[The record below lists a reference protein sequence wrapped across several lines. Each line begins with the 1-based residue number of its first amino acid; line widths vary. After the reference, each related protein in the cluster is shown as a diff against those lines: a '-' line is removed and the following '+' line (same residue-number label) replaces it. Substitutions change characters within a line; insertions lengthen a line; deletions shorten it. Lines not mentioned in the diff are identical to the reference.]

1 MEANDIRQRE
11 IEAFSY
17 RAAHDLKTPLNA
29 VRGFAY
35 LLHAHYG
42 AAMPDEGRTLLQHI
56 DRSAADMQ
64 ALIDALLAL
73 SGLGRRPPQR
83 EPVDLSAMAYDI
95 WRELE
100 IHSPMP
106 PECVRIEP
114 ELQAQAERGLVRSL
128 LLNLLDNAKKYS
140 ACCAQP
146 LIVFDQLS
154 TPQGPAFRVHDNG
167 IGFEAG
173 AAAPQLF
180 MPFARF
186 HDAAHF
192 DGHGLGLA
200 TCMRIVQH
208 HGGTIWLESRPGEGT
223 SVYFTLPGSA
233 VPEPPSRPSR

>member
-29 VRGFAY
+29 VRGFTY

-42 AAMPDEGRTLLQHI
+42 AAMPDEGRT
-56 DRSAADMQ
+56 
-64 ALIDALLAL
+64 
-73 SGLGRRPPQR
+73 P
-83 EPVDLSAMAYDI
+83 
-95 WRELE
+95 
-100 IHSPMP
+100 
-106 PECVRIEP
+106 
-114 ELQAQAERGLVRSL
+114 

-146 LIVFDQLS
+146 LIVFEQLA
-154 TPQGPAFRVHDNG
+154 TPLGQAFRVHDNG
-167 IGFEAG
+167 VGFEAE

-208 HGGTIWLESRPGEGT
+208 HGGTIWLESRPAEGT
-223 SVYFTLPGSA
+223 SVYFTLPDSA
-233 VPEPPSRPSR
+233 ASAPPSRPSR